1 MQLNGREVGFKYS
14 VRAIKM
20 IVDFCPDRD
29 MSKIEGAL
37 SGKYGNIIDNQ
48 AAFIVALNTA
58 YCRSADHK
66 DEGQTPITMDE
77 IYDLDQETLQALF
90 IEAAKA
96 MQEGMQTH
104 VETKPAPRKKASA
117 QRVNQS

>member
-1 MQLNGREVGFKYS
+1 MELNGREIGFKFTM
-14 VRAIKM
+14 RAFKM
-20 IVDFCPDRD
+20 FADFCPERD
-29 MSKIEGAL
+29 FSRIGEAL
-37 SGKYGNIIDNQ
+37 SGKYGNIIENQ
-48 AAFIVALNTA
+48 MAFIIALNTA
-58 YCRSADHK
+58 YCRSAEHK